1 MKWPFA
7 AKLGQS
13 QSGGQG
19 NTQNIGM
26 PPDLFIAE
34 MQRKDSEISAHIAE
48 KAAFIERLHIGDQA
62 RQKLEFELEQLRSRH
77 DAYQALLAN
86 PQQAYAE
93 HIQRGSQTEQLLQ
106 DTATVQ
112 GLGENRIL
120 SALNAFS
127 KLNYGEI
134 DDLLAETEQK
144 GLLIA
149 ANAAFGRGLIAEDA
163 VKWQDAA
170 KHYANAARLNPTFGT
185 LAKARVFTWRSGD
198 YMAALRLGEDLIE
211 VARKHGSQE
220 MLAAAMNEHAV
231 TLTALGHYK
240 DAEQL
245 FRRALK
251 IERSINGKVHLNYA
265 SCLNNLAGAAKAQ
278 GRLVEAEKLFRQ
290 ALKIDRKT
298 IGMADPIYAV
308 HLNNLADVVLA
319 QGRLDEAVPLF
330 CQALE
335 ISRSATGEF
344 HPDFASHLNNF
355 ARVLAMQGHFT
366 EAETFF
372 RQSLEIDRKTI
383 GEAHPDHAIHLKNL
397 AILLEQLFRF
407 AEAKSLYAQMLQIWR
422 NSLGNTHPFTQKGA
436 ADYLDLLLD
445 HFPEDPEI
453 PVLHALLSAR
463 NP

>member
-48 KAAFIERLHIGDQA
+48 KAAFIERLHIGDLA

-170 KHYANAARLNPTFGT
+170 KHYANAARLNPTFGK

-251 IERSINGKVHLNYA
+251 IERSINGKVHLDYA

-278 GRLVEAEKLFRQ
+278 GRLVEAEKLFCQ
-290 ALKIDRKT
+290 ALK
-298 IGMADPIYAV
+298 
-308 HLNNLADVVLA
+308 
-319 QGRLDEAVPLF
+319 
-330 CQALE
+330 